1 MSVPDNEVMDKG
13 CHSLAQNM
21 KPKGPIA
28 GKVLSIR
35 AIARNATCG

>member
-21 KPKGPIA
+21 KPKGPI
-28 GKVLSIR
+28 GQKVLPIR
-35 AIARNATCG
+35 AIARNLSCG